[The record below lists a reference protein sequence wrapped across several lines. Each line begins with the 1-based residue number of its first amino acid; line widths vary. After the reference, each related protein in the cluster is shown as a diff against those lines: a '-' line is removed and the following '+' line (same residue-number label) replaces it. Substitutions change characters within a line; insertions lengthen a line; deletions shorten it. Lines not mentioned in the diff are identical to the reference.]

1 MKQYSG
7 TDGRMISVAAFFKTI
22 KSVFWQPG
30 EGCFLFRKKVAGRVG
45 KLSQNAL
52 PGGANRICRFVGFFL
67 IQRIIPHI
75 RKINQAA
82 YDLDITIHL

>member
-1 MKQYSG
+1 
-7 TDGRMISVAAFFKTI
+7 MISVAAFFQFNR
-22 KSVFWQPG
+22 SVFRQPG
-30 EGCFLFRKKVAGRVG
+30 EGCFLFRKKVVERIG
-45 KLSQNAL
+45 KLSRNAL
-52 PGGANRICRFVGFFL
+52 LEWVNRFCRFVGFFL

>member
-1 MKQYSG
+1 
-7 TDGRMISVAAFFKTI
+7 MISVAAFFNSI
-22 KSVFWQPG
+22 RSVFWQSG
-30 EGCFLFRKKVAGRVG
+30 EGCFLFRKIVTGRIE
-45 KLSQNAL
+45 KLSRNTL
-52 PGGANRICRFVGFFL
+52 PGGANRICRFVGAFL